1 MTVMLKLLYVYSQ
14 VAGKYVPMVCMR
26 ICIVFVLC
34 AGLVACGGSPAPSA
48 ETRAIRDYTRIA
60 TNADHVLFTDWI
72 EWRPGST
79 ERERVSVDCRGETCM
94 VGDSQT
100 LFANRV
106 VTVDPEQLTLLPDTN
121 GISTGIENFVGFG
134 IEAHNFVGWMEHSF
148 FASSSR
154 TFVGESHPDK
164 GTIRMFASSI
174 GDATLTNPEAEATW
188 TGFVSARDDAA
199 GTTLD
204 SYVTGDARISVR
216 ISDQVMADVHLTG
229 MVNATTGLQHGD
241 LVYEDM
247 SVVDGQFGRYHAD
260 DHRLSGVFYGPNHE
274 EVGGIFEH
282 PQGLLG
288 SYGGSK
294 D

>member
-1 MTVMLKLLYVYSQ
+1 MTAMLRLLYVYPQ
-14 VAGKYVPMVCMR
+14 VAGEYVHTACMR
-26 ICIVFVLC
+26 ICMVFALC

-60 TNADHVLFTDWI
+60 TNADHIFFTDWI
-72 EWRPGST
+72 QWRPGST
-79 ERERVSVDCRGETCM
+79 EHERVSVDCRGETCM

-106 VTVDPEQLTLLPDTN
+106 VSVNPEQITILPDTN

-134 IEAHNFVGWMEHSF
+134 IEAHNFVGWMKHSF

-154 TFVGESHPDK
+154 TFTGEPHSDE
-164 GTIRMFASSI
+164 GSIRMFATAI
-174 GDATLTNPEAEATW
+174 GDAPLTNPEVDATW
-188 TGFVSARDDAA
+188 TGFVSARDIAVTA
-199 GTTLD
+199 LD

-216 ISDQVMADVHLTG
+216 IGEQVMVDVHLTG
-229 MVNATTGLQHGD
+229 MVNATTGQQHSD

-247 SVVDGQFGRYHAD
+247 SVVGGQFSRYHAD
-260 DHRLSGVFYGPNHE
+260 DDRLSGVFYGPNHG
-274 EVGGIFEH
+274 EVGGIFES

-288 SYGGSK
+288 AYGGK
-294 D
+294 RD